1 LPQRSSSALAAAHA
15 AGAAALLLSE
25 PGKPS
30 RGSNDAK
37 PGGSPGES
45 HENTGKMRKNSEKT
59 KRKVGRKL
67 EKTWTKC
74 IVTLLLDDLLNS
86 RTDGFI

>member
-45 HENTGKMRKNSEKT
+45 HENTGKMRKNSEKQRGKLAENLR
-59 KRKVGRKL
+59 KRGKMHWNLVVG
-67 EKTWTKC
+67 
-74 IVTLLLDDLLNS
+74 
-86 RTDGFI
+86 